1 MAPNGKD
8 NLLSLSSQLCTNVNL
23 LCRMALVVVQ
33 SHMERT
39 RTLWCCFHHL
49 PQFVSVCQAGKY
61 KSKGRVLPSGC
72 LESPQIIPWFKVLP
86 TSLQIVCACMC
97 TCVHVL
103 QVSQICVC
111 VCVSVRA
118 HTCTGLCMHMCVCT
132 PCISMCTWV
141 CVHTHPLTHT
151 CPQH

>member
-8 NLLSLSSQLCTNVNL
+8 KLLSSSSQLCTKVNL

-33 SHMERT
+33 SHMERA

-97 TCVHVL
+97 TCVRVL
-103 QVSQICVC
+103 QVSQTCVC
-111 VCVSVRA
+111 ARTRMYRSVYA
-118 HTCTGLCMHMCVCT
+118 HVCMHALHKHVHMG
-132 PCISMCTWV
+132 V
-141 CVHTHPLTHT
+141 CVHTHALTHT